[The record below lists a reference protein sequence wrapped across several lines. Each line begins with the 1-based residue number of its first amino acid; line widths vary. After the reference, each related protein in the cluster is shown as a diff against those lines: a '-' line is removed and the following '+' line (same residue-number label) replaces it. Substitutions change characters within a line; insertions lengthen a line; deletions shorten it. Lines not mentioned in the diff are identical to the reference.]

1 MEYYDKIKRLVNI
14 VFCHEF
20 IVGFIYNKYYI
31 CTRIFNLWRDMLVNI
46 DYVIS

>member
-14 VFCHEF
+14 VFF
-20 IVGFIYNKYYI
+20 VMSLLLVLYNKYYI
-31 CTRIFNLWRDMLVNI
+31 CTRIFNLWRDILVNI